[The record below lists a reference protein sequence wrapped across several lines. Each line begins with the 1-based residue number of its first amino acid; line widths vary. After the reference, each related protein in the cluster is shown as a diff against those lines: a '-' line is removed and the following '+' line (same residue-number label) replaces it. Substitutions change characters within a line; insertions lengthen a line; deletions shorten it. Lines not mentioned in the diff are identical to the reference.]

1 MPEWIKGTIDSL
13 GYLGI
18 TLLMI
23 IENVFPP
30 IPSELIMPLAGF
42 LTTQGEFLLLGVVIA
57 GTAGSVLGALLLYYV
72 GKKVG
77 TDRLKFWADSY
88 GHWLMLSS
96 DDIGRA
102 QEWFHRHGTT
112 AVFLCRLVPGI
123 RSLISVPAG
132 IERMRLPLFL
142 TYSAL
147 GTGIWA
153 TILAYLG
160 RVLGRNYEKVGVYLG
175 PISYVVLG
183 GFLVCYMVYVVKHR
197 KHKGS

>member
-1 MPEWIKGTIDSL
+1 
-13 GYLGI
+13 
-18 TLLMI
+18 
-23 IENVFPP
+23 
-30 IPSELIMPLAGF
+30 
-42 LTTQGEFLLLGVVIA
+42 
-57 GTAGSVLGALLLYYV
+57 
-72 GKKVG
+72 
-77 TDRLKFWADSY
+77 
-88 GHWLMLSS
+88 MLSS

-183 GFLVCYMVYVVKHR
+183 GFLVCYMVYVVRHR